1 MTTIKHN
8 ILYALAVP
16 ATLLAVLVI
25 ALVIEMAF

>member
-8 ILYALAVP
+8 IMYALAVP

-25 ALVIEMAF
+25 ALLLELAF